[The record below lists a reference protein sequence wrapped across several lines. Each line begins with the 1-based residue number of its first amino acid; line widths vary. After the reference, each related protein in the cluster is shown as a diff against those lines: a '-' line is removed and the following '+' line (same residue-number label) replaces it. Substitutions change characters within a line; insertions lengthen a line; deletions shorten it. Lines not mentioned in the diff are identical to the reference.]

1 MTKQKLIPLLT
12 SVLCI
17 SILVSGCGG
26 VDLSTPRSTVD
37 SYIKALEKYDYEKV
51 GQCLGVKPASF
62 PKGPDL
68 EFRNIRIAVLSQTDT
83 EAIVYAEWEVWAE
96 VQGMM
101 LPTEEGMYFEF
112 ELIKQ
117 DDKWIIADM
126 ITE

>member
-1 MTKQKLIPLLT
+1 MAKQKLVPLLT
-12 SVLCI
+12 IILCI